1 LVTRLRETEKPGNA
15 LARSRPLF
23 MDSKERSYLQLRGK
37 YATRYVKAIE
47 TREIPADM
55 TLRAYMRSKGE
66 NV

>member
-1 LVTRLRETEKPGNA
+1 MRETG
-15 LARSRPLF
+15 RF
-23 MDSKERSYLQLRGK
+23 MDSKERSYLELRGK